1 MKLKLNDQGFAVVQD
16 GKPVYTD
23 DSGNDIPF
31 DAPAAMAKITAL
43 NSESKTHRLKAEE
56 ATTAL
61 KSFEGIDPAA
71 AAKALQFAQSME
83 GKKVMD
89 DEGIKTLIT
98 NAVKPLQEQLA
109 AKDTDLAT
117 KDGHIYK
124 LEVGN
129 RFATSS
135 YLKEKTILGE
145 TPDLAEA
152 RFGRNFKVEGG
163 KVAAYDAAGNQI
175 YSRTKP
181 GEPAD
186 FDEALAILVESHPG
200 RDHILKG
207 TGASGSGSRGSQG
220 GGGQGSKTKPRS
232 EYEKT
237 ASSDA
242 AGWNKFFEDG
252 GSLTE

>member
-1 MKLKLNDQGFAVVQD
+1 MKLKLNDQGFAEVKD
-16 GKPVYTD
+16 GKPIYLD
-23 DSGNDIPF
+23 DGGAEIPF

-43 NSESKTHRLKAEE
+43 NGESKTHRLKAEE
-56 ATTAL
+56 ATAAL
-61 KSFEGIDPAA
+61 KAFEGISDPAA
-71 AAKALQFAQSME
+71 AVKALQFAQSMD

-109 AKDTDLAT
+109 ERDAALAGKDS
-117 KDGHIYK
+117 HIYQ

-129 RFATSS
+129 RFATSG

-152 RFGRNFKVEGG
+152 RFGKNFKIEGG
-163 KVAAYDAAGNQI
+163 KVVAYDAAGNQI

-186 FDEALAILVESHPG
+186 FDEALSILVESHPG
-200 RDHILKG
+200 RDHILRG
-207 TGASGSGSRGSQG
+207 TGASGSGAK
-220 GGGQGSKTKPRS
+220 GGQSGTAGDPKTITRT
-232 EYEKT
+232 EF
-237 ASSDA
+237 A
-242 AGWNKFFEDG
+242 AKSPAEQSALAIARVKITD
-252 GSLTE
+252 